1 MDKTSKGGKKIGKA
15 TKLGNIKTPGKSMNH
30 NETVLRG

>member
-1 MDKTSKGGKKIGKA
+1 VDKNSKGGKKIGKPA
-15 TKLGNIKTPGKSMNH
+15 KLESIKTPGRSVNH

>member
-1 MDKTSKGGKKIGKA
+1 MDKTSRGGKKIGKA
-15 TKLGNIKTPGKSMNH
+15 IKLGDIKTLGKSLNH